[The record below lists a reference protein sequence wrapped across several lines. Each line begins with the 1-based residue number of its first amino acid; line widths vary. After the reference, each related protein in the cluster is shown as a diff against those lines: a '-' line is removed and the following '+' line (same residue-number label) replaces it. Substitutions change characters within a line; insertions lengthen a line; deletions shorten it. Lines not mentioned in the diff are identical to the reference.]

1 MVRKSRSI
9 TPILT
14 LGATAVEVEEVVAAV
29 DIEAAAL
36 AAVAAEDLVAI
47 DEEAVAMEAVVV
59 AEEADL
65 EVDAAAAVV
74 ATTATRKD
82 ISLANAL
89 SHAVCSRDHF
99 KFLQSAGLGS
109 GGGYNRPRF

>member
-9 TPILT
+9 TPIPT
-14 LGATAVEVEEVVAAV
+14 LGANAVEVVAAA
-29 DIEAAAL
+29 DIEAVAL

-47 DEEAVAMEAVVV
+47 DEEAAVAMEEAEVV

-65 EVDAAAAVV
+65 EVDVAAAVV

-89 SHAVCSRDHF
+89 RAVEVATTDPVSKLESSRVAPQIYF
-99 KFLQSAGLGS
+99 CV
-109 GGGYNRPRF
+109 

>member
-1 MVRKSRSI
+1 M
-9 TPILT
+9 
-14 LGATAVEVEEVVAAV
+14 AAA
-29 DIEAAAL
+29 DIEAVAL

-47 DEEAVAMEAVVV
+47 DEEAAVAMEEAEVV

-65 EVDAAAAVV
+65 EVDVAAAVG

-89 SHAVCSRDHF
+89 RWIW
-99 KFLQSAGLGS
+99 
-109 GGGYNRPRF
+109 YII

>member
-1 MVRKSRSI
+1 M
-9 TPILT
+9 
-14 LGATAVEVEEVVAAV
+14 VAAA

-36 AAVAAEDLVAI
+36 DAVAAEDLVAI

-89 SHAVCSRDHF
+89 RWIWYIKDYVTRSLHTFEIRIGNQ
-99 KFLQSAGLGS
+99 L
-109 GGGYNRPRF
+109 

>member
-9 TPILT
+9 TPIPT
-14 LGATAVEVEEVVAAV
+14 LGANAVEVVAAA
-29 DIEAAAL
+29 DIEAVAL

-47 DEEAVAMEAVVV
+47 DEEAAVAMEEAEVV

-65 EVDAAAAVV
+65 EVDVAAAVV